1 MLKYIGIALF
11 SCSIFIFG
19 LFKASE
25 LSYALNLR
33 KSVLKLLYTIENDVL
48 YVGKPKNAILL
59 QYCDGILDKNGFT
72 QALANGDVC
81 GAVNSCLSQLEEIDR
96 RQLISFFNDFGKSDS
111 REREAE
117 ECKRFL
123 KEFESAGKEFEK
135 KQLSKIFLYK
145 RLGIIF
151 ALAATV
157 IFI

>member
-1 MLKYIGIALF
+1 MLKYIGIAVF

-19 LFKASE
+19 LFKSSE
-25 LSYALNLR
+25 LSYTLNLR
-33 KSVLKLLYTIENDVL
+33 KSVLKLLHTIENDVL
-48 YVGKPKNAILL
+48 YAGKPKNAILL

-72 QALANGDVC
+72 QALADGDVY
-81 GAVNSCLSQLEEIDR
+81 GAVNLCLSQLEEIDR
-96 RQLISFFNDFGKSDS
+96 QRLISFFNDFGKSGS

-123 KEFESAGKEFEK
+123 KEFEGDEKEFEK
-135 KQLSKIFLYK
+135 KQISKIFLYK